1 MSDSNS
7 SLVGSYVALQI
18 NAKAMVAEYADSPIL
33 ALANALGTQKYVA
46 LVEKVRHTVRPSP
59 RTARTLFTPK
69 PGMLTCG
76 KCGLAGGAGR
86 LVLG

>member
-1 MSDSNS
+1 MSASD
-7 SLVGSYVALQI
+7 SLVGSYIALQI

-46 LVEKVRHTVRPSP
+46 FVEKVRATHRPP
-59 RTARTLFTPK
+59 FTPLALES
-69 PGMLTCG
+69 PPELTCG
-76 KCGLAGGAGR
+76 YVGSASR